1 MSVFDVALE
10 QVVTRVPEIRFV
22 TLTDT
27 QGIEVARK
35 SVRTDQD
42 AQSLASEYTTVLRTV
57 VGMARDHGLGALR
70 ELQIGTEKTTA
81 LLVAITA
88 DYYLVAL
95 MEPDSITG
103 RCLRVSG
110 TDLICAYIAP
120 LPTLSV
126 PRESRSCNILLIRL
140 I

>member
-27 QGIEVARK
+27 DGIEVARK

-42 AQSLASEYTTVLRTV
+42 AQSLATEYTTVLRTV

-70 ELQIGTEKTTA
+70 ELQIASERTTA
-81 LLVAITA
+81 LLVAVTA
-88 DYYLVAL
+88 EYYLVAL
-95 MEPDSITG
+95 LDPDSITG
-103 RCLRVSG
+103 RARFHLRMAG
-110 TDLICAYIAP
+110 LDLE
-120 LPTLSV
+120 
-126 PRESRSCNILLIRL
+126 REFA
-140 I
+140 

>member
-27 QGIEVARK
+27 EGIEVART

-42 AQSLASEYTTVLRTV
+42 AQSLATEYTTVLRTV
-57 VGMARDHGLGALR
+57 VGMARDHRLGALR

-95 MEPDSITG
+95 LEPDSITG
-103 RCLRVSG
+103 RARFHLRMAG
-110 TDLICAYIAP
+110 LDLE
-120 LPTLSV
+120 
-126 PRESRSCNILLIRL
+126 REFA
-140 I
+140 

>member
-27 QGIEVARK
+27 DGIEVARK
-35 SVRTDQD
+35 SVRTDEA
-42 AQSLASEYTTVLRTV
+42 AQSIANEYTTVLRTV

-81 LLVAITA
+81 LLVAVTTE
-88 DYYLVAL
+88 YYLVAL
-95 MEPDSITG
+95 LEPDSITG
-103 RCLRVSG
+103 RARFHLRMAG
-110 TDLICAYIAP
+110 LE
-120 LPTLSV
+120 LE
-126 PRESRSCNILLIRL
+126 REFA
-140 I
+140 

>member
-10 QVVTRVPEIRFV
+10 QLVTRVPEIRFV

-27 QGIEVARK
+27 DGIEVARK
-35 SVRTDQD
+35 SVRTDLA

-57 VGMARDHGLGALR
+57 VSMAREHSLGALR

-88 DYYLVAL
+88 EYYLVAL
-95 MEPDSITG
+95 LDPDAITG
-103 RCLRVSG
+103 RARFHLRMAG
-110 TDLICAYIAP
+110 LE
-120 LPTLSV
+120 LE
-126 PRESRSCNILLIRL
+126 REFA
-140 I
+140 

>member
-10 QVVTRVPEIRFV
+10 QLVTRVPEIRFV

-27 QGIEVARK
+27 DGIEVARK
-35 SVRTDQD
+35 SVRTDLA

-57 VGMARDHGLGALR
+57 VSMARDHSLGALR

-88 DYYLVAL
+88 EYYLVAL
-95 MEPDSITG
+95 LEPDAITG
-103 RCLRVSG
+103 RARFHLRMAG
-110 TDLICAYIAP
+110 LE
-120 LPTLSV
+120 LE
-126 PRESRSCNILLIRL
+126 REFA
-140 I
+140 